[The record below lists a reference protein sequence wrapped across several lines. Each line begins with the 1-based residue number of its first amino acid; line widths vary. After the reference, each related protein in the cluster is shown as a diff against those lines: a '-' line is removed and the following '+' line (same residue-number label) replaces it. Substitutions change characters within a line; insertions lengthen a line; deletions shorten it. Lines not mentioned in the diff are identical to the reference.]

1 MIPMRALS
9 SEARTL
15 RRRRAPVGRLLRLAL
30 VFAIALVPAAGANAL
45 GAGDEAPTFSLP
57 SLDGKQK
64 ISLAGYRGKVV
75 WLDFWASW
83 CSPCLTS
90 LPELEALRQQL
101 PPDRFQ
107 IVAVNL
113 DQDPAKARKFL
124 ARSPVGYPSA
134 HDPKGQLPERFGLE
148 TMPTSYLIDQK
159 GVIRMVHEGF
169 RKGDIETI
177 RAEVEKLVKGRP

>member
-1 MIPMRALS
+1 MIPMRPPLP
-9 SEARTL
+9 EVRTV
-15 RRRRAPVGRLLRLAL
+15 RRRRDPIGHLLRLVL
-30 VFAIALVPAAGANAL
+30 VLAIALVPAAGARAL
-45 GAGDEAPTFSLP
+45 GTGDEAPTFSLP

-64 ISLAGYRGKVV
+64 VSLAAYRGKVV

-101 PPDRFQ
+101 PPERFQ

-177 RAEVEKLVKGRP
+177 RAEVEKLVKSKP